1 MVNVSSIGKILSSC
15 RSLTSFSITQSKNK
29 WSVEDGLA
37 GMLSLPWDCS
47 RVRYLEIFEF
57 KPSRSSNRDNKGD
70 KDTDDDKF
78 IAKIEQHGWTFKSGL
93 SKGWSIVDLG
103 PLRDLE

>member
-1 MVNVSSIGKILSSC
+1 M
-15 RSLTSFSITQSKNK
+15 
-29 WSVEDGLA
+29 
-37 GMLSLPWDCS
+37 
-47 RVRYLEIFEF
+47 
-57 KPSRSSNRDNKGD
+57 
-70 KDTDDDKF
+70 DTDDNKF